1 MRQLDAVLFDF
12 DGTVVDS
19 YDLIV
24 ESFHHTVR
32 EVLGVDY
39 ADEVLM
45 RKVGQPLAVQMEDFT
60 RDPLLRDELCRVYRA
75 YNAIVH
81 DARIKAFPGVEETLR
96 ALRAAG
102 LATGIVTSKRHEP
115 TLRGLAVF
123 DFEPLFDVVVGSDDC
138 DGHKPDP
145 APVLHAAG
153 LLGVDPARCAY
164 VGDSPF
170 DMQAGNAAGCHTVA
184 AAWGMFPEAVLRAE
198 MPDAVE
204 RTFAGVREL
213 AEYAR

>member
-1 MRQLDAVLFDF
+1 MRELDAVLFDF

-19 YDLIV
+19 YDLIL
-24 ESFHHTVR
+24 ESFHHAVR

-45 RKVGQPLAVQMEDFT
+45 RKVGQPLAVQMLDFT
-60 RDPLLRDELCRVYRA
+60 SSLEVRDELCRVYRA

-81 DARIKAFPGVEETLR
+81 DERIKSFPAVAETMR

-102 LATGIVTSKRHEP
+102 LATGIVTSKRHDP
-115 TLRGLAVF
+115 AMRGLRVF
-123 DFEPLFDVVVGSDDC
+123 GLEPLFDVVVGSDDC
-138 DGHKPDP
+138 EGHKPDP
-145 APVLHAAG
+145 APIVHAAG

-170 DMQAGNAAGCHTVA
+170 DLQAGNAAGCLTVA
-184 AAWGMFPEAVLRAE
+184 AAWGMFPEPVLRAE
-198 MPDAVE
+198 RPDVVSGA
-204 RTFAGVREL
+204 FAEL
-213 AEYAR
+213 AQLAERR